1 MRARVP
7 QDDCCLPSFP
17 PSPPQAGF
25 FLRGAPAPHQL
36 LPRSNGD
43 GHESHECHEGYEGS
57 DEGYEQCEAE
67 GQCIVVIV
75 HLEMHVM
82 YTELIQQQCNVY
94 GS

>member
-1 MRARVP
+1 MSASGRLLSP
-7 QDDCCLPSFP
+7 QLSPH
-17 PSPPQAGF
+17 PPQTGL

-36 LPRSNGD
+36 LPRSRGA
-43 GHESHECHEGYEGS
+43 GHEDYEGS
-57 DEGYEQCEAE
+57 GEGWAQGAAE

-75 HLEMHVM
+75 HLAMHVM

>member
-1 MRARVP
+1 MP

-17 PSPPQAGF
+17 PHPPQTGL

-36 LPRSNGD
+36 LPRSNGE
-43 GHESHECHEGYEGS
+43 GHEGHEGYEGS
-57 DEGYEQCEAE
+57 DEGWGQCEAE
-67 GQCIVVIV
+67 NQCIVVIV
-75 HLEMHVM
+75 HLAMHVM